1 MDKTQTPIETSLED
15 RIRAAAYNMWEEEGR
30 PEGCA
35 ETHWQRECEMI
46 AQEDAALQDSPEWLQ
61 REAEAKS
68 TLKADKTE
76 LTTTIDQIKKRL
88 ENRAA

>member
-35 ETHWQRECEMI
+35 ETLWQRACEMI
-46 AQEDAALQDSPEWLQ
+46 AQ
-61 REAEAKS
+61 
-68 TLKADKTE
+68 
-76 LTTTIDQIKKRL
+76 
-88 ENRAA
+88 